1 MIHRVVQAALRQRFL
16 VLMMTAFITV
26 AGIISFQRMPVDA
39 YPDLSPPM
47 VELITQWPGHAA
59 EEVER
64 LVTLPLEIE
73 MNGVPHMVVMRSIS
87 LYGLS
92 DIRMTFAEDT
102 NDYFARQVVF
112 ERIGQAQL
120 PAGVTPDM
128 APLFSP
134 SGLVYRYVL
143 ESPDRSPQELKTIE
157 DWVVE
162 RAYRSVPGVADDSG
176 FGGTTMQYQV
186 LLDPARIY
194 GYHLTVPQVMN
205 ALAANNSNAGGGFYS
220 QGGQFYYV
228 RGIGLVRSTEDIGNT
243 VVGANHGVPIRVR
256 DVGEVT
262 IGHAPRLG
270 EFGYEKNNDAVEGV
284 ILMRRGEQTQN
295 VLKGVEAKTE
305 QLNRQILPP
314 DVKVHPF
321 YDRSELVK
329 LTTDTVENNLLR
341 GMVLVLIVLIFFLV
355 SFRAA
360 IIVALTIPLALLFSF
375 IVLHA
380 HDVAANLLSIGAI
393 DFGIVIDGTVVMM
406 ENIYRELALRE
417 GQEYNLN
424 EVILAAAR
432 DVDRPIFYSVAVI
445 IAGYLP
451 IYALTGPSGKL
462 FHPMAETMSFALI
475 GALILTL
482 TLVPVLASYWFKK
495 GVHERPNRAYEWM
508 KAKYAKQLDWALDR
522 PKTTMVIATVIFGA
536 TLLLIP
542 FIGGEFMP
550 HLDEGALWVRA
561 TMPYTISFDEASK
574 IAPQIRQILMSYP
587 QVTVVASEL
596 GRPDDGTD
604 PTGFFNCEFYV
615 GLKPYKDKAWSGDIS
630 TKEELIASV
639 DKKLRTFPGIIF
651 NYTQPAEDAVD
662 EALTGLKSSLAVK
675 VYGGDLQVLQDK
687 AIQIKN
693 ILSKVPGFTELTV
706 VRELG
711 QPSLLIDVD
720 REKIARYGVN
730 VADVEAVIEAAV
742 GGQAVTQVIQGEKL
756 FDLVVR
762 MQPQFRSSAHDIG
775 NLLVGTPDGQQIPLS
790 QLADIK
796 QGNGASFIYREN
808 NSRYIG
814 VQYSIEGRDLERAVR
829 DGQAAVNKAVVLPAG
844 YRMEWGGEYS
854 LFLAAKAQLNV
865 IGPIAVVI
873 IFMILFALYGN
884 FKFPVTIALGVIMT
898 EPVGALL
905 ALKLTD
911 TPFSVSSVLG
921 LLALLGVSVETAVI
935 LVSYINKLR
944 QEGMDIRSATREASL
959 LRLRPIMMT
968 ALVACLGLLPA
979 ALSTG
984 IGSDTQR
991 PFAIVIVAGLV
1002 SRLFIGF
1009 FVNPV
1014 LYQLVAR
1021 EGDVLQVL
1029 NTGARSRFGTPQAH
1043 SQFGYWV
1050 CPLCI
1055 RSHLLFIDR
1064 SICPC

>member
-1 MIHRVVQAALRQRFL
+1 MIHRIVQAALRQRFL
-16 VLMMTAFITV
+16 VLMLTAFIM
-26 AGIISFQRMPVDA
+26 AGGIISFQRMPVDA
-39 YPDLSPPM
+39 YPDLAPPQ
-47 VELITQWPGHAA
+47 VELITQWPDHAA

-64 LVTLPLEIE
+64 LVTLPLELE

-92 DIRMTFAEDT
+92 DVILTFDDKT
-102 NDYFARQVVF
+102 DDYFARQIVF
-112 ERIGQAQL
+112 QRIAQATL
-120 PAGVTPDM
+120 PAGVTPSM

-143 ESPDRSPQELKTIE
+143 ESPDRSPQELKTFE

-176 FGGTTMQYQV
+176 FGGTVMQYQV

-194 GYHLTVPQVMN
+194 GYHLTVPQVET
-205 ALAANNSNAGGGFYS
+205 ALAANNANAGGGFFS

-228 RGIGLVRSTEDIGNT
+228 RGIGLVRDTSDIGNV
-243 VVGANHGVPIRVR
+243 VVGSNNGVPIRIK
-256 DVGEVT
+256 DVGDVV

-270 EFGYEKNNDAVEGV
+270 EFGYEKNDDAVEGV
-284 ILMRRGEQTQN
+284 ILMLRGEQTQN
-295 VLKGVEAKTE
+295 VLNGVEAKTDE
-305 QLNRQILPP
+305 LNHTVLPS
-314 DVKVHPF
+314 DIKVHPY

-329 LTTDTVENNLLR
+329 LTTDTVEDNLLR
-341 GMVLVLIVLIFFLV
+341 GMVLVLIVLMFFLV

-360 IIVALTIPLALLFSF
+360 IIVALTIPLSLLFAF

-380 HDVAANLLSIGAI
+380 HDGAANLLSIGAI
-393 DFGIVIDGTVVMM
+393 DFGIIIDGTVVMV

-417 GQEYNLN
+417 GQSYKLH
-424 EVILAAAR
+424 EVILAAAK

-445 IAGYLP
+445 LAGYLP
-451 IYALTGPSGKL
+451 IYALSGPSGKL
-462 FHPMAETMSFALI
+462 FHPMAETMSFALV

-482 TLVPVLASYWFKK
+482 TLVPVLASYWFKSGIREK
-495 GVHERPNRAYEWM
+495 QNRPYEWM
-508 KAKYAKQLDWALDR
+508 KRVYATQLDWALAR
-522 PKTTMVIATVIFGA
+522 PKLTLLIAALIFGA
-536 TLLLIP
+536 TLLLVP

-561 TMPYTISFDEASK
+561 TMPYTISFEEASS
-574 IAPQIRQILMSYP
+574 IAPQIRAILMSYP
-587 QVTVVASEL
+587 QVTTVASEL

-615 GLKPYKDKAWSGDIS
+615 GLKPYKDKTWSGDLN
-630 TKEELIASV
+630 TKDKLVEAIN
-639 DKKLRTFPGIIF
+639 KKLTAFPGIIF

-675 VYGGDLQVLQDK
+675 VYGDDLNVLQDK
-687 AIQIKN
+687 AVQIKN
-693 ILSKVPGFTELTV
+693 ALAKIPGFTDLTV

-720 REKIARYGVN
+720 RDKIARYGIN
-730 VADVEAVIEAAV
+730 VADVEAVISAAV

-762 MQPQFRSSAHDIG
+762 MQPQFRSSAHEIG
-775 NLLVGTPDGQQIPLS
+775 NLLVGTPDGKQIPLS

-829 DGQAAVNKAVVLPAG
+829 DGQKAVNQAIALPQG
-844 YRMEWGGEYS
+844 YWLSWGGEYS
-854 LFLAAKAQLNV
+854 QFLEAKSQLV
-865 IGPIAVVI
+865 LIGPLAIVL

-898 EPVGALL
+898 EPVGALI
-905 ALKLTD
+905 ALKLTH

-944 QEGMDIRSATREASL
+944 LEGMGIATATREASL

-984 IGSDTQR
+984 IGSDTQK
-991 PFAIVIVAGLV
+991 PFAIVIVAGLI

-1021 EGDVLQVL
+1021 EGDVLQV
-1029 NTGARSRFGTPQAH
+1029 
-1043 SQFGYWV
+1043 
-1050 CPLCI
+1050 
-1055 RSHLLFIDR
+1055 
-1064 SICPC
+1064 

>member
-1 MIHRVVQAALRQRFL
+1 MIHRIVQAALRQRFL
-16 VLMMTAFITV
+16 VLMLTGFITV
-26 AGIISFQRMPVDA
+26 GGILSFQRMPVDA
-39 YPDLSPPM
+39 YPDLASPQ

-64 LVTLPLEIE
+64 LVTLPLELE
-73 MNGVPHMVVMRSIS
+73 MNGVPHMVTMRSIS

-92 DIRMTFAEDT
+92 DLRLTFEDNT
-102 NDYFARQVVF
+102 DDYLARQIVF
-112 ERIGQAQL
+112 ERLADAEL
-120 PAGVTPDM
+120 PTGVTASM

-176 FGGTTMQYQV
+176 LGGEVMQYQV
-186 LLDPARIY
+186 VLDPARLY
-194 GYHLTVPQVMN
+194 GYHLTVAQIST

-228 RGIGLVRSTEDIGNT
+228 RGIGLVRNTDDIENI
-243 VVGANHGVPIRVR
+243 VVGSNKGVPIRVR
-256 DVGEVT
+256 DVGDVI

-270 EFGYEKNNDAVEGV
+270 QFGFQKNNDAVEGV
-284 ILMRRGEQTQN
+284 ILMRRGEQTQT
-295 VLKGVEAKTE
+295 VLKGVQAKTDE
-305 QLNRQILPP
+305 LNRSVLPP

-321 YDRSELVK
+321 YDRSDLVK
-329 LTTDTVENNLLR
+329 LTTDTVEANLLR

-360 IIVALTIPLALLFSF
+360 VIVALTIPLSLLFAF

-393 DFGIVIDGTVVMM
+393 DFGIVIDGTVVMI

-417 GQEYNLN
+417 GQTYNLN

-445 IAGYLP
+445 LAGYLP
-451 IYALTGPSGKL
+451 IYALSGPSGKL
-462 FHPMAETMSFALI
+462 FHPMAETMSFALV

-482 TLVPVLASYWFKK
+482 TLIPVLASYWFKR
-495 GVHERPNRAYEWM
+495 GVREKPNRAFEWM
-508 KAKYAKQLDWALDR
+508 KRKYASQLDWALAR
-522 PKTTMVIATVIFGA
+522 PKITMAIATLIFGA
-536 TLLLIP
+536 SLLLVP

-561 TMPYTISFDEASK
+561 TMPYTISFEEASK
-574 IAPQIRQILMSYP
+574 IAPQVRAILMSYP
-587 QVTVVASEL
+587 QVTVVGSEL

-615 GLKPYKDKAWSGDIS
+615 GLKPYKDSAWDGEVSNKKD
-630 TKEELIASV
+630 LIASLN
-639 DKKLRTFPGIIF
+639 KKFSAFPGIIF
-651 NYTQPAEDAVD
+651 NFTQPAEDAVD

-675 VYGGDLQVLQDK
+675 IYGPDLNVLQDK
-687 AIQIKN
+687 AVQMKN
-693 ILSKVPGFTELTV
+693 VLGKIPGFTGLTV

-720 REKIARYGVN
+720 RDKIARYGVN
-730 VADVEAVIEAAV
+730 VADAEAVISAAV
-742 GGQAVTQVIQGEKL
+742 GGAAVTQVIQGEKL

-790 QLADIK
+790 QLATIS
-796 QGNGASFIYREN
+796 QGNGASFIYRED

-814 VQYSIEGRDLERAVR
+814 VQYSIVGRDLERAVR
-829 DGQAAVNKAVVLPAG
+829 DGQAAVQHAVTLPQG
-844 YRMEWGGEYS
+844 YRMTWGGEYS
-854 LFLAAKAQLNV
+854 QFLEAREQMYFIVPLA
-865 IGPIAVVI
+865 IGL

-884 FKFPVTIALGVIMT
+884 FKFPIAIALGVIMT
-898 EPVGALL
+898 EPVGALV
-905 ALKLTD
+905 ALKLTH

-935 LVSYINKLR
+935 LVSYINKL
-944 QEGMDIRSATREASL
+944 GWREWTY
-959 LRLRPIMMT
+959 RRPR
-968 ALVACLGLLPA
+968 GKLP
-979 ALSTG
+979 
-984 IGSDTQR
+984 
-991 PFAIVIVAGLV
+991 
-1002 SRLFIGF
+1002 
-1009 FVNPV
+1009 
-1014 LYQLVAR
+1014 
-1021 EGDVLQVL
+1021 
-1029 NTGARSRFGTPQAH
+1029 
-1043 SQFGYWV
+1043 
-1050 CPLCI
+1050 C
-1055 RSHLLFIDR
+1055 
-1064 SICPC
+1064 